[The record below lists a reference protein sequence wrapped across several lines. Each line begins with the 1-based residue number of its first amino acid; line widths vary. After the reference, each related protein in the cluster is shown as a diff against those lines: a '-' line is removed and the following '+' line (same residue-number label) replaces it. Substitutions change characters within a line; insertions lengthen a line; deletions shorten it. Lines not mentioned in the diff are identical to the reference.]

1 VEENKTVK
9 NLVAPK
15 GLTKT
20 FNIGSVE
27 SPKKLFAE
35 KIIRKTVTHELIEK
49 TFTTESKH
57 KPKTTIKINRK
68 GNIVKEKCRQL
79 TEIVLNLFPDR
90 IISHKDLA
98 FLVMDKIG
106 GDRGTI
112 RAYMGYNGYVKHSNS
127 GNLSIVIGKKRKGYL
142 ETFGFMTR
150 KGMKWII
157 HAQSQLLPP
166 HTPLS
171 LNNECVS
178 KNYSKENFSLSQSPT
193 LQINTERLSDCRGQG
208 DSECETDS
216 SSKINNNNNTERER
230 NFTPKIIGK
239 IESITDKN
247 LEFLERLAKATPVED
262 EDLARKKCPKIK
274 WGRQ

>member
-9 NLVAPK
+9 NLEAPK

-57 KPKTTIKINRK
+57 KPKTTIKLNRK

-79 TEIVLNLFPDR
+79 TQIALNLFPGR
-90 IISHKDLA
+90 IISHEDLA
-98 FLVMDKIG
+98 FLVKSYIG
-106 GDRGTI
+106 GNRDTI
-112 RAYMGYNGYVKHSNS
+112 RDYIGYLGRRIGSSYGNVKW
-127 GNLSIVIGKKRKGYL
+127 IGKSRKGYL
-142 ETFGFMTR
+142 ETFGFMTH
-150 KGMKWII
+150 KGLKWII

-166 HTPLS
+166 VPPLS
-171 LNNECVS
+171 REDECIA
-178 KNYSKENFSLSQSPT
+178 KNYSKEKISLSHSGNDYT
-193 LQINTERLSDCRGQG
+193 VTNSLTNGGSDVVESREKRERD
-208 DSECETDS
+208 
-216 SSKINNNNNTERER
+216 IVRER

-239 IESITDKN
+239 TESTTDKN
-247 LEFLERLAKATPVED
+247 LEFLERLAKATPCED
-262 EDLARKKCPKIK
+262 VDLAREKCPKIK
-274 WGRQ
+274 WGSKT